1 MSQIDRRAGRFELAR
16 RERHCHG
23 PRERIST
30 MMTTDRL
37 RVPGA
42 MLPAAAETSVELAEA
57 RR

>member
-1 MSQIDRRAGRFELAR
+1 
-16 RERHCHG
+16 
-23 PRERIST
+23 
-30 MMTTDRL
+30 MMITDRL